1 MLYTQLQTMSFCP
14 KCGTEIQ
21 EGGKFCP
28 ACGTAVGDAAAGPGP
43 VQSPAPATDDY
54 IGRKLDGKFLIEKL
68 LGVGGMGKVYM
79 ATQLSLDKTV
89 CVKVLRS
96 TMMADETL
104 VGRFHREARAASR
117 LNHPNSITVI
127 DFGQDKKGGSLY
139 LAMEF
144 VPGKDLGKVIHNER
158 PLSEKR
164 IVNIMDQVL
173 SALADA
179 HAAGIVHR
187 DLKPENI
194 MVTDLRGTKDFVK
207 VLDFGIAK
215 IQEGP
220 ANEPGLTQVG
230 MVCGTPEYMSP
241 EQARGEVLDARSDVY
256 AAGVILYQMVV
267 GRIPFSAPTAMGIVT
282 KHLTEPPVP
291 PSQIEGVTTSAAL
304 EKVILKAMSKD
315 RNGRQPTALAL
326 QQELNAVLS
335 QKTAYAQEQP
345 LGNSLFDDS
354 GSEGTQIRE
363 QQIKPIDHKAS
374 ASDAP
379 SGSHAS
385 RAWLWILLILVF
397 IGGGGAAGY
406 FFWWLPRH
414 QQQVDGGQTA
424 SAADAGIVLP
434 AVDAGVFG
442 EEPIGVAQDAGAEV
456 EPEPDAGSVQASVD
470 KGPPPASVQKV
481 PESARRFYKAGKEL
495 MVRNKLKKAIKAF
508 DKAIRKYPGY
518 ASAYKALGTCH
529 MQLGNIR
536 QAKKNYRKYL
546 EKAPDAPDAADI
558 KELIESF

>member
-1 MLYTQLQTMSFCP
+1 MSFCP
-14 KCGTEIQ
+14 KCGTEVQ

-28 ACGTAVGDAAAGPGP
+28 ACGAAVGPAAP
-43 VQSPAPATDDY
+43 QSPSSSDDY
-54 IGRKLDGKFLIEKL
+54 IGRKLDNKFLIEEL
-68 LGVGGMGKVYM
+68 LGVGGMGKVYK
-79 ATQLSLDKTV
+79 ATQLSLDKAV

-96 TMMADETL
+96 IMMADETL

-127 DFGQDKKGGSLY
+127 DFGQDKQGGSLY

-267 GRIPFSAPTAMGIVT
+267 GKIPFSAPTAMGIVT

-291 PSQIEGVTTSAAL
+291 PSQVEGITVSPAL

-326 QQELNAVLS
+326 QQELNAVLT
-335 QKTAYAQEQP
+335 QKTAFAQQAP
-345 LGNSLFDDS
+345 LGNSLFDDAGPETKMREPPVETNKQVL
-354 GSEGTQIRE
+354 GS
-363 QQIKPIDHKAS
+363 PS
-374 ASDAP
+374 AP
-379 SGSHAS
+379 SGSHA
-385 RAWLWILLILVF
+385 WLWIVLVLVLVA
-397 IGGGGAAGY
+397 GAAMAGY
-406 FFWWLPRH
+406 FLWWLPK
-414 QQQVDGGQTA
+414 QENQGGVDAGGVA
-424 SAADAGIVLP
+424 YSADAGAMVEEPAGLIIDAGTRPSPELDAGTAQP
-434 AVDAGVFG
+434 AVDH
-442 EEPIGVAQDAGAEV
+442 
-456 EPEPDAGSVQASVD
+456 
-470 KGPPPASVQKV
+470 GPPPPAVQEV
-481 PESARRFYKAGKEL
+481 PESAIRYYKAGKEL
-495 MVRNKLKKAIKAF
+495 MVRSKLKKAIKAF
-508 DKAIRKYPGY
+508 DKAIKKYPGY
-518 ASAYKALGTCH
+518 AAAYKALGTCH

-536 QAKKNYRKYL
+536 LAKKNYGLYL
-546 EKAPDAPDAADI
+546 IKAPGAPDAADI
-558 KELIESF
+558 KDLIESF

>member
-1 MLYTQLQTMSFCP
+1 MSFCP
-14 KCGTEIQ
+14 KCGTGVQ

-28 ACGTAVGDAAAGPGP
+28 ACGAAVGPAAPKSPSSSADA
-43 VQSPAPATDDY
+43 Y
-54 IGRKLDGKFLIEKL
+54 IGRKLDNKFLIEEL
-68 LGVGGMGKVYM
+68 LGVGGMGKVYK

-96 TMMADETL
+96 IMMADETL

-127 DFGQDKKGGSLY
+127 DFGQDKQGGSLY

-158 PLSEKR
+158 PLSEER
-164 IVNIMDQVL
+164 IVKIMDQVL

-267 GRIPFSAPTAMGIVT
+267 GKIPFSAPTAMGIVT

-291 PSQIEGVTTSAAL
+291 PSQVEGITVSPAL

-326 QQELNAVLS
+326 QQELNAVLT
-335 QKTAYAQEQP
+335 QKTAFAQQAP
-345 LGNSLFDDS
+345 LGNSLFDDTGPETKLREPPVEINKQVL
-354 GSEGTQIRE
+354 GS
-363 QQIKPIDHKAS
+363 PS
-374 ASDAP
+374 AP
-379 SGSHAS
+379 SGSHA
-385 RAWLWILLILVF
+385 WLWIVLVLVLIA
-397 IGGGGAAGY
+397 GAAMAGY
-406 FFWWLPRH
+406 FLWWLPK
-414 QQQVDGGQTA
+414 QENQGG
-424 SAADAGIVLP
+424 
-434 AVDAGVFG
+434 VDAG
-442 EEPIGVAQDAGAEV
+442 GVAYSVDAGAMV
-456 EPEPDAGSVQASVD
+456 EEPAGVIIDAGARPNPELDAGAVQTAAD
-470 KGPPPASVQKV
+470 RGPPPPAVQEV
-481 PESARRFYKAGKEL
+481 PESAMRYYKAGKEL
-495 MVRNKLKKAIKAF
+495 MVRSKLKKAIMAF
-508 DKAIRKYPGY
+508 DKAIKKYPGY
-518 ASAYKALGTCH
+518 AAAYKALGTCH

-536 QAKKNYRKYL
+536 LAKKNYGLYL
-546 EKAPDAPDAADI
+546 IKAPGAPDAADI
-558 KELIESF
+558 KDLIKSF